1 MLRGGLGRGYCGDG
15 RIKFIVSLV
24 CVVGFLSPFSLSL
37 IKVEEP
43 IVVVVISA
51 NTIQFP
57 PFTKGRAREGL
68 L

>member
-1 MLRGGLGRGYCGDG
+1 LLRGGLGRGYCGDG

-24 CVVGFLSPFSLSL
+24 CVVGFLSPSSLSL

-51 NTIQFP
+51 NIIQSLKWSSKTGHRF
-57 PFTKGRAREGL
+57 RV
-68 L
+68 